1 MMEQLV
7 WLIHL
12 YLSPLNS
19 DVNVNSFLILIEH
32 HDKILMHQEME
43 VMIVNMYLLD
53 QKTMI

>member
-7 WLIHL
+7 SLIQL

-19 DVNVNSFLILIEH
+19 DVNVNSYLILIEH

-43 VMIVNMYLLD
+43 VKIANMYLLD

>member
-7 WLIHL
+7 WLILL

-32 HDKILMHQEME
+32 HGKTLMHLEME
-43 VMIVNMYLLD
+43 VMIINMYLLR
-53 QKTMI
+53 QKTMT